1 MLYVFVFDFNIIVYS
16 QFIQSDIIQVCCSI
30 KNINS
35 EYIIFLPDLIIFA
48 SRAVD
53 IPTGD
58 THIPSDMSIGIH
70 KPQGYSYHCD
80 TAKDMKCASFPNLV
94 LSTLL
99 ALMNVLVTFNAHLS
113 LSDTFAIVSPS
124 FLFFTPFCPVPHCL
138 VLYFA
143 IWFTFLCLHFVL
155 MKSIWLAFILSRDVF
170 VLTRI
175 KTRVVFPRPPLLT
188 PDEGPSLETSI
199 FALSFQVVREPLPFA
214 YHWIH
219 YLH

>member
-70 KPQGYSYHCD
+70 KPQGYPYHCD
-80 TAKDMKCASFPNLV
+80 TDILKIVNNEPAMLLFNK
-94 LSTLL
+94 TLRY
-99 ALMNVLVTFNAHLS
+99 A
-113 LSDTFAIVSPS
+113 
-124 FLFFTPFCPVPHCL
+124 
-138 VLYFA
+138 
-143 IWFTFLCLHFVL
+143 
-155 MKSIWLAFILSRDVF
+155 
-170 VLTRI
+170 I
-175 KTRVVFPRPPLLT
+175 KTNLCMSVSFSPTCLILPRITLYS
-188 PDEGPSLETSI
+188 GNYSI
-199 FALSFQVVREPLPFA
+199 YLRE
-214 YHWIH
+214 YSNIE
-219 YLH
+219 

>member
-80 TAKDMKCASFPNLV
+80 SGTIYNFYRIQWRQQMSTAGNFYK
-94 LSTLL
+94 
-99 ALMNVLVTFNAHLS
+99 
-113 LSDTFAIVSPS
+113 I
-124 FLFFTPFCPVPHCL
+124 
-138 VLYFA
+138 
-143 IWFTFLCLHFVL
+143 
-155 MKSIWLAFILSRDVF
+155 
-170 VLTRI
+170 
-175 KTRVVFPRPPLLT
+175 
-188 PDEGPSLETSI
+188 
-199 FALSFQVVREPLPFA
+199 
-214 YHWIH
+214 
-219 YLH
+219 